1 MPSSG
6 RVLHAGLQ
14 LLDRQ
19 LVDRS
24 DRLCGKVDD
33 LELTEPD
40 EHGQLYVAAILCGP
54 GALMM
59 RTGHRRLGDWL
70 RRVTG
75 MVTPATRDDPVRIPF
90 THVAD
95 IGNHVM
101 LGMDSEDVATFAI
114 ERWTRDHIISHVP
127 GSGHAADQ

>member
-1 MPSSG
+1 MAAG

-24 DRLCGKVDD
+24 DRLCGKIDD

-40 EHGQLYVAAILCGP
+40 ELGRLHVAAILCGP
-54 GALMM
+54 GALMT
-59 RTGHRRLGDWL
+59 RTGHRRIGLWL
-70 RRVTG
+70 RRATG
-75 MVTPATRDDPVRIPF
+75 TVAAAGGGDPVRIPF

-95 IGNHVM
+95 IGNHIT
-101 LGMDSEDVATFAI
+101 LAMDSEDVATFAL